1 MSIAVVDSHSFP
13 VSICNPFRALFSSL
27 PVKGINSELAIHCP
41 NTATELSSFEG
52 CGYDLQ
58 ALEDAFDCDFIT
70 MPDNVHNEDDF
81 YKWIMEVNLD

>member
-1 MSIAVVDSHSFP
+1 MSIAFVDSYSFP
-13 VSICNPFRALFSSL
+13 VSICNPLRALFSSL
-27 PVKGINSELAIHCP
+27 PVKGINSDLAIH
-41 NTATELSSFEG
+41 NLNSAADFSSFEG

-58 ALEDAFDCDFIT
+58 ALEDAFDCDFIA